1 MILFLIFGF
10 IGLVN
15 LLITG
20 VVILLIAKVVK
31 RKHEETAAATWA
43 QIR

>member
-15 LLITG
+15 LTITS
-20 VVILLIAKVVK
+20 VVILLIAKAVK
-31 RKHEETAAATWA
+31 RKHEEVAATTWA